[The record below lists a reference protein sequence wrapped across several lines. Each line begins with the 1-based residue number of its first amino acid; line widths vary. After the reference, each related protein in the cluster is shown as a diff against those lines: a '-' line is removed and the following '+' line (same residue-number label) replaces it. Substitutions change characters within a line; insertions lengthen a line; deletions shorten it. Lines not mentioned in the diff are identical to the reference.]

1 MSYRNGVMKHPHVRL
16 VMIVVKDIW
25 KTFGG
30 KSVLNGLSLE
40 IPRGE
45 TLVIMGRSGCGKSV
59 LLKII
64 TGLIAADAGEI
75 WFDGT
80 EISKLKAKKL
90 NAIRQKI
97 GMLFQSAAL
106 FDSMTVA
113 ENIAFMLDQHTK
125 LTPAEMRKV
134 VDEKLSLVD
143 LEGVQELR
151 PAELSGGMR
160 KRVGLARALAFNPEV
175 VLYDEPTTG
184 LDPVT
189 CNEINQLIRDLHEK
203 LQVTSVVV
211 THDMHSAFSVATRM
225 AMIHEGRQIAYGTP
239 DEIINND
246 DPILQQFV
254 LFGAPDQILNME
266 NPVLQEFIGR
276 RDLGAHGELAI

>member
-1 MSYRNGVMKHPHVRL
+1 
-16 VMIVVKDIW
+16 MISIKKVTKN
-25 KTFGG
+25 FGG
-30 KSVLNGLSLE
+30 KNVLNGLNLE
-40 IPRGE
+40 ILRGE

-64 TGLIAADAGEI
+64 AGLMSADSGEI

-80 EISKLKAKKL
+80 EISSLNGKKMNL
-90 NAIRQKI
+90 LRRKI
-97 GMLFQSAAL
+97 GMLFQSSAL

-113 ENIAFMLDQHTK
+113 ENVAFMLDQHTNLSK
-125 LTPAEMRKV
+125 QEMLKV
-134 VDEKLSLVD
+134 VEEKLSLVD
-143 LEGVQELR
+143 LEGVQDLR

-160 KRVGLARALAFNPEV
+160 KRVGLARALAFDPEV
-175 VLYDEPTTG
+175 IFYDEPTTG

-189 CNEINQLIRDLHEK
+189 CTEINQLIKDLHAR

-225 AMIHEGRQIAYGTP
+225 AMIHEGKQIAYGRP
-239 DEIINND
+239 DEIINIDN
-246 DPILQQFV
+246 PILQQFI

-266 NPVLQEFIGR
+266 NPILKEYLGR
-276 RDLGAHGELAI
+276 

>member
-1 MSYRNGVMKHPHVRL
+1 
-16 VMIVVKDIW
+16 MISIKNVTKN
-25 KTFGG
+25 FGG
-30 KSVLNGLSLE
+30 KNVLNGLSLE
-40 IPRGE
+40 ISRGE
-45 TLVIMGRSGCGKSV
+45 TLVVMGQSGCGKSV

-64 TGLIAADAGEI
+64 TGLISADSGEI

-80 EISKLKAKKL
+80 EISKLKTKKMNIL
-90 NAIRQKI
+90 RRKI

-113 ENIAFMLDQHTK
+113 ENIAFMLDQHTDLSK
-125 LTPAEMRKV
+125 QEMRKV

-143 LEGVQELR
+143 LEGVQDLR

-160 KRVGLARALAFNPEV
+160 KRVGLARALAFEPEV
-175 VLYDEPTTG
+175 IFYDEPTTG

-189 CNEINQLIRDLHEK
+189 CTEINQLIRDLHER
-203 LQVTSVVV
+203 LRVTSVVV

-225 AMIHEGRQIAYGTP
+225 AMIHEGEKIADGKP
-239 DEIINND
+239 DEIINIDN
-246 DPILQQFV
+246 PILQQFI

-266 NPVLQEFIGR
+266 NPILRTYLGR
-276 RDLGAHGELAI
+276 

>member
-1 MSYRNGVMKHPHVRL
+1 MISIRNVTKN
-16 VMIVVKDIW
+16 
-25 KTFGG
+25 FGG
-30 KSVLNGLSLE
+30 KNVLNELSLE

-64 TGLIAADAGEI
+64 TGLMSADSGEI
-75 WFDGT
+75 WFDGM
-80 EISKLKAKKL
+80 EISNLNRKKMNVL
-90 NAIRQKI
+90 RRKV

-113 ENIAFMLDQHTK
+113 ENVAFMLDQHTD
-125 LTPAEMRKV
+125 LDRREMHKI

-143 LEGVQELR
+143 LVDVQDLR

-160 KRVGLARALAFNPEV
+160 KRVGLARALAFDPEV
-175 VLYDEPTTG
+175 IFYDEPTTG

-189 CNEINQLIRDLHEK
+189 CTEINQLIGDLHER

-225 AMIHEGRQIAYGTP
+225 AMIHEGRRIAYGSP
-239 DEIINND
+239 NEIINID
-246 DPILQQFV
+246 DPILQQFI

-266 NPVLQEFIGR
+266 NPILKEYLGR
-276 RDLGAHGELAI
+276 

>member
-1 MSYRNGVMKHPHVRL
+1 MISIRNVTKN
-16 VMIVVKDIW
+16 
-25 KTFGG
+25 FGG
-30 KSVLNGLSLE
+30 KNVLNQLSLE

-45 TLVIMGRSGCGKSV
+45 TLVIMGQSGCGKSV

-64 TGLIAADAGEI
+64 TGLMSADAGEI

-80 EISKLKAKKL
+80 EISSLNTKKMNIL
-90 NAIRQKI
+90 RRRI

-113 ENIAFMLDQHTK
+113 ENVAFMLDQHTDLDK
-125 LTPAEMRKV
+125 QEMRKI

-143 LEGVQELR
+143 LAGVQDLR

-160 KRVGLARALAFNPEV
+160 KRVGLARALAFDPEV
-175 VLYDEPTTG
+175 IFYDEPTTG

-189 CNEINQLIRDLHEK
+189 CTEINQLIRDLHER

-211 THDMHSAFSVATRM
+211 THDMHSAFSVGTRM
-225 AMIHEGRQIAYGTP
+225 AMIHEGRQIAYGSP
-239 DEIINND
+239 NEIINID
-246 DPILQQFV
+246 DPILQQFI

-266 NPVLQEFIGR
+266 NPILKTYLGR
-276 RDLGAHGELAI
+276 

>member
-1 MSYRNGVMKHPHVRL
+1 MISIRNVTKN
-16 VMIVVKDIW
+16 
-25 KTFGG
+25 FGG
-30 KSVLNGLSLE
+30 KNVLNGLSLE

-45 TLVIMGRSGCGKSV
+45 TLVIMGQSGCGKSV

-64 TGLIAADAGEI
+64 TGLMSADSGEI

-80 EISKLKAKKL
+80 EISSLNGKKMNIL
-90 NAIRQKI
+90 RRRI
-97 GMLFQSAAL
+97 GMLFQSSAL

-113 ENIAFMLDQHTK
+113 ENVAFMLDQHTDLDK
-125 LTPAEMRKV
+125 QEIRKI
-134 VDEKLSLVD
+134 VDGKLSLVD
-143 LEGVQELR
+143 LAGVQDLR

-160 KRVGLARALAFNPEV
+160 KRVGLARALAFDPEV
-175 VLYDEPTTG
+175 IFYDEPTTG

-189 CNEINQLIRDLHEK
+189 CTEINQLIRDLHER

-225 AMIHEGRQIAYGTP
+225 AMIHEGRRIAYGSP
-239 DEIINND
+239 DEIINID
-246 DPILQQFV
+246 DPILQQFI

-266 NPVLQEFIGR
+266 NPILKTYLGR
-276 RDLGAHGELAI
+276 

>member
-1 MSYRNGVMKHPHVRL
+1 
-16 VMIVVKDIW
+16 MISIKNVAKN
-25 KTFGG
+25 FGG
-30 KSVLNGLSLE
+30 KNVLNGLSLE

-45 TLVIMGRSGCGKSV
+45 TLVIMGQSGCGKSV

-64 TGLIAADAGEI
+64 TGLIPADSGEI

-80 EISKLKAKKL
+80 EISNLKTKKMNVL
-90 NAIRQKI
+90 RRKI

-113 ENIAFMLDQHTK
+113 ENIAFMLDQHTNLGK
-125 LTPAEMRKV
+125 QEMRKV

-143 LEGVQELR
+143 LEGVQDLR

-160 KRVGLARALAFNPEV
+160 KRVGLARALAFEPEV
-175 VLYDEPTTG
+175 ILYDEPTTG

-189 CNEINQLIRDLHEK
+189 CTEINQLISDLHER

-225 AMIHEGRQIAYGTP
+225 AMIHDGEKIADGSP
-239 DEIINND
+239 DEIINIDN
-246 DPILQQFV
+246 PILQQFI

-266 NPVLQEFIGR
+266 NPILKTYLGR
-276 RDLGAHGELAI
+276 

>member
-1 MSYRNGVMKHPHVRL
+1 
-16 VMIVVKDIW
+16 MISIKNVTKN
-25 KTFGG
+25 FGG
-30 KSVLNGLSLE
+30 KNVLNGLSLE

-45 TLVIMGRSGCGKSV
+45 TLVIMGQSGCGKSV

-64 TGLIAADAGEI
+64 TGLISADSGEI

-80 EISKLKAKKL
+80 EISSLKTKKMNVL
-90 NAIRQKI
+90 RQKI

-113 ENIAFMLDQHTK
+113 ENIAFMLDQHTDLSK
-125 LTPAEMRKV
+125 QEMRKV

-143 LEGVQELR
+143 LEGVQDLR

-160 KRVGLARALAFNPEV
+160 KRVGLARALAFEPEV
-175 VLYDEPTTG
+175 IFYDEPTTG

-189 CNEINQLIRDLHEK
+189 CTEINHLITDLHER

-225 AMIHEGRQIAYGTP
+225 AMIHEGRKIADGRP
-239 DEIINND
+239 NEIINIDN
-246 DPILQQFV
+246 PVLQQFI

-266 NPVLQEFIGR
+266 NPILKQYLGR
-276 RDLGAHGELAI
+276 

>member
-1 MSYRNGVMKHPHVRL
+1 MISIRNITKN
-16 VMIVVKDIW
+16 
-25 KTFGG
+25 FGG
-30 KSVLNGLSLE
+30 KNVLNGLSLE
-40 IPRGE
+40 IPSGE
-45 TLVIMGRSGCGKSV
+45 TLVIMGQSGCGKSV

-64 TGLIAADAGEI
+64 TGLMSADSGEI

-80 EISKLKAKKL
+80 EISSLKGKKINNL
-90 NAIRQKI
+90 RRRI

-113 ENIAFMLDQHTK
+113 ENVAFMLAQHTDLNK
-125 LTPAEMRKV
+125 REVRKV

-143 LEGVQELR
+143 LEGVQDLR

-160 KRVGLARALAFNPEV
+160 KRVGLARALAFDPEV
-175 VLYDEPTTG
+175 ILYDEPTTG

-189 CNEINQLIRDLHEK
+189 CTEINQLIRDLHER

-225 AMIHEGRQIAYGTP
+225 AMIHEGRQVAYGRP
-239 DEIINND
+239 DEIINID
-246 DPILQQFV
+246 DPILQQFI

-266 NPVLQEFIGR
+266 NPILKKYLGR
-276 RDLGAHGELAI
+276 

>member
-1 MSYRNGVMKHPHVRL
+1 MISIRNVTKN
-16 VMIVVKDIW
+16 
-25 KTFGG
+25 FGG
-30 KSVLNGLSLE
+30 KNVLNGLSLE

-45 TLVIMGRSGCGKSV
+45 TLVIMGQSGCGKSV

-64 TGLIAADAGEI
+64 TGLISADSGEI

-80 EISKLKAKKL
+80 EISSLNRKKMNVL
-90 NAIRQKI
+90 RRKV

-113 ENIAFMLDQHTK
+113 ENVAFMLDQHTDLDK
-125 LTPAEMRKV
+125 REMRKV

-143 LEGVQELR
+143 LEGVQDLR

-160 KRVGLARALAFNPEV
+160 KRVGLARALAFDPEV
-175 VLYDEPTTG
+175 ILYDEPTTG

-189 CNEINQLIRDLHEK
+189 CTEINQLIRDLYER

-211 THDMHSAFSVATRM
+211 THDMHSAFSIATRM
-225 AMIHEGRQIAYGTP
+225 AMIHEGKQIAYGSP
-239 DEIINND
+239 DEIINID
-246 DPILQQFV
+246 DPILQQFI

-266 NPVLQEFIGR
+266 NPILKQYLGR
-276 RDLGAHGELAI
+276 

>member
-1 MSYRNGVMKHPHVRL
+1 MISIRNVTKN
-16 VMIVVKDIW
+16 
-25 KTFGG
+25 FGG
-30 KSVLNGLSLE
+30 KNVLNGLSLE

-45 TLVIMGRSGCGKSV
+45 TLVIMGQSGCGKSV

-64 TGLIAADAGEI
+64 TGLMAADSGEI

-80 EISKLKAKKL
+80 EISSLKGKKINNL
-90 NAIRQKI
+90 RRKI

-113 ENIAFMLDQHTK
+113 ENVAFMLDQHTDLDK
-125 LTPAEMRKV
+125 REMRRV
-134 VDEKLSLVD
+134 VDEKLGLVD
-143 LEGVQELR
+143 LEGVQDLR

-160 KRVGLARALAFNPEV
+160 KRVGLARALAFDPEV
-175 VLYDEPTTG
+175 ILYDEPTTG

-189 CNEINQLIRDLHEK
+189 CTEINQLIKDLHER

-225 AMIHEGRQIAYGTP
+225 AMIHEGKRVAYGRP
-239 DEIINND
+239 NEIINID
-246 DPILQQFV
+246 DPILQQFI

-266 NPVLQEFIGR
+266 NPILKEYLGR
-276 RDLGAHGELAI
+276 

>member
-1 MSYRNGVMKHPHVRL
+1 
-16 VMIVVKDIW
+16 MISIRSVTKN
-25 KTFGG
+25 FGG
-30 KSVLNGLSLE
+30 KNVLNGLSLE

-45 TLVIMGRSGCGKSV
+45 TLVIMGQSGCGKSV

-64 TGLIAADAGEI
+64 TGLMSADSGEI

-80 EISKLKAKKL
+80 EISSLNSKKMNIL
-90 NAIRQKI
+90 RRRI
-97 GMLFQSAAL
+97 GMLFQSSAL

-113 ENIAFMLDQHTK
+113 ENVAFMLDQHTDLDK
-125 LTPAEMRKV
+125 QEIRKV

-143 LEGVQELR
+143 LAGIQDLR

-160 KRVGLARALAFNPEV
+160 KRVGLARALAFDPEV
-175 VLYDEPTTG
+175 IFYDEPTTG

-189 CNEINQLIRDLHEK
+189 CTEINQLIRDLHER

-225 AMIHEGRQIAYGTP
+225 AMIHEGRQIAYGSP
-239 DEIINND
+239 DEMINID
-246 DPILQQFV
+246 DPILQQFI
-254 LFGAPDQILNME
+254 LFGAPDQILNMK
-266 NPVLQEFIGR
+266 NPILKTYLGR
-276 RDLGAHGELAI
+276 

>member
-1 MSYRNGVMKHPHVRL
+1 
-16 VMIVVKDIW
+16 MIVVKDIW

-125 LTPAEMRKV
+125 LTPGEMRKV

-225 AMIHEGRQIAYGTP
+225 AMIHEGKQIAYGSP

-276 RDLGAHGELAI
+276 RDLGAHGEIAL

>member
-1 MSYRNGVMKHPHVRL
+1 MISIRNVTKN
-16 VMIVVKDIW
+16 
-25 KTFGG
+25 FGG
-30 KSVLNGLSLE
+30 KNVLNGLSLE

-45 TLVIMGRSGCGKSV
+45 TLVIMGQSGCGKSV

-64 TGLIAADAGEI
+64 TGLMAADSGEI

-80 EISKLKAKKL
+80 EISSLNRKKMNVL
-90 NAIRQKI
+90 RRKV

-113 ENIAFMLDQHTK
+113 ENVAFMLDQHTDLDK
-125 LTPAEMRKV
+125 REMRKV

-143 LEGVQELR
+143 LEGVQDLR

-160 KRVGLARALAFNPEV
+160 KRVGLARALAFDPEV
-175 VLYDEPTTG
+175 ILYDEPTTG

-189 CNEINQLIRDLHEK
+189 CTEINQLIRDLYER

-211 THDMHSAFSVATRM
+211 THDMHSAFSIATRM
-225 AMIHEGRQIAYGTP
+225 AMIHEGKQIAYGSP
-239 DEIINND
+239 DEIINID
-246 DPILQQFV
+246 DPILQQFI

-266 NPVLQEFIGR
+266 NPILKEYLGR
-276 RDLGAHGELAI
+276 

>member
-1 MSYRNGVMKHPHVRL
+1 
-16 VMIVVKDIW
+16 MIVVKNIW

-30 KSVLNGLSLE
+30 KNVLNGLSLE

-64 TGLIAADAGEI
+64 TGLLPADSGEI

-80 EISKLKAKKL
+80 EISRLKAKKL
-90 NAIRQKI
+90 NAIRKKI

-125 LTPAEMRKV
+125 LTQAEMRKV

-175 VLYDEPTTG
+175 ILYDEPTTG

-225 AMIHEGRQIAYGTP
+225 AMIHEGKQIAYGSP

-246 DPILQQFV
+246 DPILQQFI
-254 LFGAPDQILNME
+254 LFGAPDQILNMA

-276 RDLGAHGELAI
+276 RDA

>member
-1 MSYRNGVMKHPHVRL
+1 
-16 VMIVVKDIW
+16 MISIKNVAKN
-25 KTFGG
+25 FGG
-30 KSVLNGLSLE
+30 KNVLNGLSLE

-45 TLVIMGRSGCGKSV
+45 TLVIMGQSGCGKSV

-64 TGLIAADAGEI
+64 TGLIPADSGEI

-80 EISKLKAKKL
+80 EISNLKTKKMNVL
-90 NAIRQKI
+90 RQKI

-113 ENIAFMLDQHTK
+113 ENIAFMLDQHTNLGK
-125 LTPAEMRKV
+125 QEMRKV

-143 LEGVQELR
+143 LEGVQDLR

-160 KRVGLARALAFNPEV
+160 KRVGLARALAFEPEV
-175 VLYDEPTTG
+175 ILYDEPTTG

-189 CNEINQLIRDLHEK
+189 CTEINQLISDLHER

-225 AMIHEGRQIAYGTP
+225 AMIHDGEKIADGSP
-239 DEIINND
+239 DEIINIDN
-246 DPILQQFV
+246 PILQQFI

-266 NPVLQEFIGR
+266 NPILKTYLGR
-276 RDLGAHGELAI
+276 

>member
-1 MSYRNGVMKHPHVRL
+1 MISIRNVTKN
-16 VMIVVKDIW
+16 
-25 KTFGG
+25 FGG

-45 TLVIMGRSGCGKSV
+45 TLVIMGQSGCGKSV

-64 TGLIAADAGEI
+64 TGLISADSGEI

-80 EISKLKAKKL
+80 EISSLNGKKMNSL
-90 NAIRQKI
+90 RRRI
-97 GMLFQSAAL
+97 GMLFQSSAL

-113 ENIAFMLDQHTK
+113 ENVAFMLDQHTDLDK
-125 LTPAEMRKV
+125 QEMRKI

-143 LEGVQELR
+143 LAGVQDLR

-160 KRVGLARALAFNPEV
+160 KRVGLARALAFDPEV
-175 VLYDEPTTG
+175 IFYDEPTTG

-189 CNEINQLIRDLHEK
+189 CTEINQLIRDLHER

-225 AMIHEGRQIAYGTP
+225 AMIHEGRQIAYGSP
-239 DEIINND
+239 DEMINID
-246 DPILQQFV
+246 DPILQQFI

-266 NPVLQEFIGR
+266 NPILKTYLGR
-276 RDLGAHGELAI
+276 

>member
-1 MSYRNGVMKHPHVRL
+1 MISIRNVTKN
-16 VMIVVKDIW
+16 
-25 KTFGG
+25 FGG
-30 KSVLNGLSLE
+30 KNVLNGLNLE

-64 TGLIAADAGEI
+64 TGLMSADAGEI
-75 WFDGT
+75 WFDGM
-80 EISKLKAKKL
+80 EISNLTRKKMNVL
-90 NAIRQKI
+90 RRKI
-97 GMLFQSAAL
+97 GMLFQSSAL

-113 ENIAFMLDQHTK
+113 ENVAFMLDQHTDLDK
-125 LTPAEMRKV
+125 QEMRKI
-134 VDEKLSLVD
+134 VDEKLGLVD
-143 LEGVQELR
+143 LEGVQDLR

-175 VLYDEPTTG
+175 IFYDEPTTG

-189 CNEINQLIRDLHEK
+189 CTEINQLIGDLHER

-225 AMIHEGRQIAYGTP
+225 AMIHDGRQIAYGSP
-239 DEIINND
+239 DEIINIDN
-246 DPILQQFV
+246 PILQQFI

-266 NPVLQEFIGR
+266 NPILKEYLGR
-276 RDLGAHGELAI
+276 

>member
-1 MSYRNGVMKHPHVRL
+1 MISIRNVTKN
-16 VMIVVKDIW
+16 
-25 KTFGG
+25 FGG
-30 KSVLNGLSLE
+30 KNVLNGLSLE

-45 TLVIMGRSGCGKSV
+45 TLVIMGQSGCGKSV

-64 TGLIAADAGEI
+64 TGLMSADSGEI

-80 EISKLKAKKL
+80 EISSLNGKKINNL
-90 NAIRQKI
+90 RRKI

-113 ENIAFMLDQHTK
+113 ENVAFMLDQHTNLNK
-125 LTPAEMRKV
+125 REMRKV

-143 LEGVQELR
+143 LEGVQDLR

-160 KRVGLARALAFNPEV
+160 KRVGLARALAFDPEV
-175 VLYDEPTTG
+175 ILYDEPTTG

-189 CNEINQLIRDLHEK
+189 CTEINQLIKDLHQR

-225 AMIHEGRQIAYGTP
+225 AMIHEGKQVAYGRP
-239 DEIINND
+239 DEIINID
-246 DPILQQFV
+246 DPILQQFI

-266 NPVLQEFIGR
+266 NPILKKYLGR
-276 RDLGAHGELAI
+276 

>member
-1 MSYRNGVMKHPHVRL
+1 MISVRNLTKS
-16 VMIVVKDIW
+16 
-25 KTFGG
+25 FGG
-30 KSVLNGLSLE
+30 KNVLDGLDLD

-45 TLVIMGRSGCGKSV
+45 TIVIMGRSGCGKSV
-59 LLKII
+59 LLKLI
-64 TGLIAADAGEI
+64 TGLMAPDSGEV

-80 EISKLKAKKL
+80 EISSLRLKKKNRL
-90 NAIRQKI
+90 RRKI

-113 ENIAFMLDQHTK
+113 ENIAFMLDQHTDMDRRQ
-125 LTPAEMRKV
+125 MRKV

-143 LEGVQELR
+143 LEGVQDLR

-175 VLYDEPTTG
+175 ILYDEPTTG

-189 CNEINQLIRDLHEK
+189 CTEINQLIADLHQR

-211 THDMHSAFSVATRM
+211 THDMHSAFSIATRM
-225 AMIHEGRQIAYGTP
+225 AMIHEGKQIAYGSP
-239 DEIINND
+239 DEIINIEN
-246 DPILQQFV
+246 PILQQFI
-254 LFGAPDQILNME
+254 LFGAPDQILNMA
-266 NPVLQEFIGR
+266 NPILKKYLGR
-276 RDLGAHGELAI
+276 

>member
-1 MSYRNGVMKHPHVRL
+1 MISIRNVTKN
-16 VMIVVKDIW
+16 
-25 KTFGG
+25 FGG
-30 KSVLNGLSLE
+30 KNVLNGLSLE

-45 TLVIMGRSGCGKSV
+45 TLVIMGQSGCGKSV

-64 TGLIAADAGEI
+64 TGLMSADSGEI

-80 EISKLKAKKL
+80 EISSLNRKKMNVL
-90 NAIRQKI
+90 RRKV

-113 ENIAFMLDQHTK
+113 ENVAFMLDQHTDLDK
-125 LTPAEMRKV
+125 REMRKV

-143 LEGVQELR
+143 LEGVQDLR

-160 KRVGLARALAFNPEV
+160 KRVGLARALAFDPEV
-175 VLYDEPTTG
+175 ILYDEPTTG

-189 CNEINQLIRDLHEK
+189 CTEINQLIRDLYER

-211 THDMHSAFSVATRM
+211 THDMHSAFSIATRM
-225 AMIHEGRQIAYGTP
+225 AMIHEGKQIAYGSP
-239 DEIINND
+239 DEIINID
-246 DPILQQFV
+246 DPILQQFI

-266 NPVLQEFIGR
+266 NPILKEYLGR
-276 RDLGAHGELAI
+276 

>member
-1 MSYRNGVMKHPHVRL
+1 
-16 VMIVVKDIW
+16 MISVKDIR
-25 KTFGG
+25 KAFGN
-30 KSVLNGLSLE
+30 KPVLNGLDLE

-45 TLVIMGRSGCGKSV
+45 TLVIMGPSGCGKSV

-64 TGLIAADAGEI
+64 TGLISADSGEI

-80 EISKLKAKKL
+80 EISKLKTKKL

-113 ENIAFMLDQHTK
+113 ENVAFMLDQHENLSPQET
-125 LTPAEMRKV
+125 RKI
-134 VDEKLSLVD
+134 VDEKLNLVD
-143 LEGVQELR
+143 LDGVQELR

-175 VLYDEPTTG
+175 ILYDEPTTG

-189 CNEINQLIRDLHEK
+189 CTEINHLIRDLHEK
-203 LQVTSVVV
+203 LLVTSVVV
-211 THDMHSAFSVATRM
+211 THDMQSAFSVATRM
-225 AMIHEGRQIAYGTP
+225 AMIHEGKQIACGSP
-239 DEIINND
+239 AEILNID
-246 DPILQQFV
+246 DPILQQFI

-266 NPVLQEFIGR
+266 NPILKEFIGR
-276 RDLGAHGELAI
+276 EA